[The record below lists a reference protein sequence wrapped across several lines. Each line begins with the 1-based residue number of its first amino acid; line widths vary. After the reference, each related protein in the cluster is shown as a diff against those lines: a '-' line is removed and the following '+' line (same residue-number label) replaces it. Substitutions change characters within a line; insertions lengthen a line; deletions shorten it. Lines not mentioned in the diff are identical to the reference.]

1 MRKFFNLVFLVPL
14 AIILI
19 LLSVANRTPTQFSF
33 DPLNAETPAL
43 AFELPLFVWLFLALI
58 AGIVIGSFMTWA
70 SQGKYRR
77 ALREKSY
84 EANQLKRD
92 QDISQN
98 AAKGSTS
105 TEIAPGL
112 PLISQS

>member
-14 AIILI
+14 AIVLI
-19 LLSVANRTPTQFSF
+19 LLSVANRAPTQFSL

-58 AGIVIGSFMTWA
+58 AGIVIGSCITWA

-92 QDISQN
+92 KDITQKASES
-98 AAKGSTS
+98 ATS
-105 TEIAPGL
+105 AEIAPGL